1 MADRTGAADPLCRTY
16 AVSDSTYGL
25 SRAELQ
31 DVYRALCVTRAAEE
45 RLELLQ
51 KEGHVSG
58 GVYRCLGQE
67 AGAVGAAFA
76 LRRRTDGTGDMLCH
90 TIRGAGALFLFGG
103 ELIDYFRQYM
113 AKGTSPT
120 RGREANVHWFDF
132 DKGFVGPVSPLGT
145 MIEIMAGMTL
155 SFRLRG
161 EDRIGIVFYGDGASS
176 TGAWHEGLNF
186 AAVQRCPMILMVENN
201 QWAFST
207 PTHKNTRVSSF
218 TEKGPGYGIG
228 AESVDG
234 TDVLAVFDAVRR
246 AATRVRAGE
255 GTRMVEL
262 RYIRRK
268 GHAQHDPQD
277 YVDPDLIR
285 AWEKKDPL
293 DLYRARMLENGWASE
308 EELVAIEREKFD
320 ECREAAEAA
329 ITEPY
334 PDGLD
339 AVTDVYTDQTTPHP
353 WTRADRPDPTLA

>member
-1 MADRTGAADPLCRTY
+1 MCLKDT
-16 AVSDSTYGL
+16 VSDSTYGL
-25 SRAELQ
+25 GRTELH
-31 DVYRALCVTRAAEE
+31 DLYHALCLTRAAEE

-51 KEGHVSG
+51 KQGHVTG
-58 GVYRCLGQE
+58 GLYRSLGQE
-67 AGAVGAAFA
+67 AGAVGAAYA
-76 LRRRTDGTGDMLCH
+76 LRRRNDGSGDMLCH
-90 TIRGAGALFLFGG
+90 TIRAAGALFLFGG
-103 ELIDYFRQYM
+103 ELIDFFRQYM

-132 DKGFVGPVSPLGT
+132 EKGFVGPVSPLGT

-155 SFRLRG
+155 SFRLKD
-161 EDRIGIVFYGDGASS
+161 EERIGIVFYGDGASS

-207 PTHKNTRVSSF
+207 PTSKNTRVSSF
-218 TEKGPGYGIG
+218 TDKGPGYGIG

-246 AATRVRAGE
+246 AAALVRSGE

-262 RYIRRK
+262 KYFRRK

-277 YVDPDLIR
+277 YVDPEVIR
-285 AWEKKDPL
+285 MWEKKDPV
-293 DLYRARMLENGWASE
+293 DLYRARLLDNDWASE
-308 EELVAIEREKFD
+308 EELVAIEHETF
-320 ECREAAEAA
+320 EVCRVAAEAA
-329 ITEPY
+329 IAEPY

-339 AVTDVYTDQTTPHP
+339 AVTDVYTDLTTPHP
-353 WTRADRPDPTLA
+353 WTRGDSPDPTLA